1 MTGMGKAEKA
11 GQGGLFIHSTR
22 FIERTPSMAPGS
34 GDRAGAYFLIRG
46 HKPKASKQKTGT
58 HTHTHTHTHPKMSD
72 GIRAMKKNM
81 ERVDD
86 GVGVANSNGMAR
98 EVLFDKVT
106 CQQGPEG

>member
-1 MTGMGKAEKA
+1 
-11 GQGGLFIHSTR
+11 
-22 FIERTPSMAPGS
+22 
-34 GDRAGAYFLIRG
+34 
-46 HKPKASKQKTGT
+46 
-58 HTHTHTHTHPKMSD
+58 MSD

-86 GVGVANSNGMAR
+86 GVGVANSNRMAR